1 MKILK
6 YKKRNN
12 GIYDVFLED
21 RKLCLF
27 EEVILEYNLLLTKE
41 IYEEDLEEIEKDNL
55 FWEVYHL
62 SLRTL
67 KGRYRSVF
75 SLHQF
80 LEKMEYPVE
89 FIDKAIQKLIEQG
102 YLNDR
107 NYAKSYINSQ
117 ILTTNHGPLKI
128 QKALLEQGI
137 DPSIVEDE
145 MMAFCDDIMR
155 DKIKKIIEK
164 GIKVNHSKGG
174 VILKNKIINDLKM
187 EGYDLFLI
195 QNVISDYSFSVDKDV
210 YQKEYEKL
218 YRRYSNKYQGDK
230 LEYIIR
236 QKLFQKGLGG
246 FYEES

>member
-1 MKILK
+1 MLDMKILK

-80 LEKMEYPVE
+80 LEKKEYPVDIAIFNSEQTIE
-89 FIDKAIQKLIEQG
+89 FP
-102 YLNDR
+102 DR
-107 NYAKSYINSQ
+107 TGR
-117 ILTTNHGPLKI
+117 LC
-128 QKALLEQGI
+128 
-137 DPSIVEDE
+137 
-145 MMAFCDDIMR
+145 FR
-155 DKIKKIIEK
+155 D
-164 GIKVNHSKGG
+164 G
-174 VILKNKIINDLKM
+174 
-187 EGYDLFLI
+187 
-195 QNVISDYSFSVDKDV
+195 
-210 YQKEYEKL
+210 
-218 YRRYSNKYQGDK
+218 R
-230 LEYIIR
+230 
-236 QKLFQKGLGG
+236 
-246 FYEES
+246 